1 MNSYEEEL
9 GEICM
14 PRLRVNDGSTP
25 ADPADPRYTGRVSL
39 DPLLAY
45 IDDPANAEDWEHEAA
60 ARDRHAHRSLLRALR
75 APLHAA
81 SASVQRV
88 QADSTL
94 AALHGAVL

>member
-1 MNSYEEEL
+1 MSSYEEQL
-9 GEICM
+9 GEIFM
-14 PRLRVNDGSTP
+14 TRLRVNDGSTP
-25 ADPADPRYTGRVSL
+25 ADPDDPRYTGRVNL

-45 IDDPANAEDWEHEAA
+45 IDEPRHAEDWEHEAA

-81 SASVQRV
+81 GASVQRV

-94 AALHGAVL
+94 GALHGAVL